1 MNSIE
6 RQKAL
11 YEYLISKGNKYTY
24 QETIACDLSIKGII
38 DDYMMGYGI
47 EDYHNST
54 GRKIMGADIREIN
67 SSPHFE
73 KIIISNGNGVKI
85 ATEEDYDK
93 MILSL
98 YKSVFSK
105 LKRIRQIEKKAKLNG
120 QISIDKKE
128 IIAFLE
134 NDEQ

>member
-1 MNSIE
+1 MTNIE

-11 YEYLISKGNKYTY
+11 YDFLLKNGNNYIYQSNLADKLHWLGITSDYLIGYNGN
-24 QETIACDLSIKGII
+24 
-38 DDYMMGYGI
+38 
-47 EDYHNST
+47 YHDCT

-67 SSPHFE
+67 SSPDFE

-93 MILSL
+93 MIKSL
-98 YKSVFSK
+98 YKAVFAK
-105 LKRIRQIEKKAKLNG
+105 LKRIRTIEKKAKRNG
-120 QISIDKKE
+120 QITLDKKE

-134 NDEQ
+134 NE

>member
-11 YEYLISKGNKYTY
+11 YEYLISKGNEYTY
-24 QETIACDLSIKGII
+24 QEDIAHEMVNNGVLDYYNHIACCQH
-38 DDYMMGYGI
+38 
-47 EDYHNST
+47 EYHEANE
-54 GRKIMGADIREIN
+54 RKILTNDIREIN
-67 SSPHFE
+67 SSSDFE

-93 MILSL
+93 MIKSL
-98 YKSVFSK
+98 YKAVFAK
-105 LKRIRQIEKKAKLNG
+105 LKRIRTIEKKAKRNG
-120 QISIDKKE
+120 QITLDKKE

-134 NDEQ
+134 NE